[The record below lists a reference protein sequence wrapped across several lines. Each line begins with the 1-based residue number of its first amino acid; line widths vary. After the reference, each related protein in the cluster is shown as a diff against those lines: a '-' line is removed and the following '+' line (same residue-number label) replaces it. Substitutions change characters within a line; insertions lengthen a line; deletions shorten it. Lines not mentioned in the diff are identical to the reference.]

1 MACSMK
7 FFVSYSRSVQDSV
20 RDIIAS
26 LRDDGEDVWWDQDLR
41 AGQDWW
47 ATILN
52 NIEARDVCLFM
63 ISEKAVQSPYCM
75 EELRYALARNR
86 LVLPFVMDAPVTYTI
101 PPEIMKGRIQFEP
114 YSGRPNHLKDRIR
127 ITCKGVDWTQYKD
140 LFAQRPPEPNTGTS
154 NLADR
159 LAKAIA
165 LAQEGVF
172 DSAIEGFTDVAHND
186 HANFGDFCHTWIE
199 KINRYKEVI
208 SLATHASMKR
218 LALPKWA
225 AFLKQYADDDPFDP
239 LGVEE
244 KLAIKKAAL
253 ASVDAPASDELQKVY
268 SLIEEVRKAHI
279 EDLPFG
285 ADPAL
290 YALGDMGEI
299 AVIPILALLQ
309 DDDARMRESA
319 VNLLGNIGDERAIEP
334 LIEVLNDPVWDVR
347 WAACH
352 MLPRFEDKR
361 VVEPLIDML
370 NDPQAEV
377 REMAVS
383 ALAAF
388 EDPRAVEPLM
398 AVLQDENEKVRVG
411 AARALGEL
419 GYVAPSVEEEQVR
432 VLLEAV
438 RNTQSYDRETM
449 RTLEQNIVKLGF
461 PAVIPLIA
469 ALQDE
474 KRKVRSFAAKA
485 LGYMGDTRAVEPLI
499 TILQND
505 WEVRSSAALALG
517 SLKDMRA
524 AEVLIAA
531 LQDKNSEVRLYAA
544 LALGS
549 LKDTRAVEPLITKL
563 KDANEYVRSTAARAL
578 GELGDK
584 RAIPSLTLALKDENE
599 DVCTVATQAL
609 EKIRA
614 ANPDA

>member
-1 MACSMK
+1 MK

-86 LVLPFVMDAPVTYTI
+86 LVLPFVLDAPVTYTI

-140 LFAQRPPEPNTGTS
+140 LFAVRPPEPNTGTS

-244 KLAIKKAAL
+244 KLAIKKAAP
-253 ASVDAPASDELQKVY
+253 ASVDAPASDDLQRVY

-290 YALGDMGEI
+290 YALGDMGEV

-309 DDDARMRESA
+309 DDDAKMRESA

-334 LIEVLNDPVWDVR
+334 LIEMLYDPVWDVR

-361 VVEPLIDML
+361 GVKPLIERLKDS
-370 NDPQAEV
+370 QAEV
-377 REMAVS
+377 REMAIN
-383 ALAAF
+383 ALVVF
-388 EDPRAVEPLM
+388 EDPRVVEPLI
-398 AVLQDENEKVRVG
+398 ALLQDENEKVR
-411 AARALGEL
+411 
-419 GYVAPSVEEEQVR
+419 
-432 VLLEAV
+432 
-438 RNTQSYDRETM
+438 
-449 RTLEQNIVKLGF
+449 IV
-461 PAVIPLIA
+461 
-469 ALQDE
+469 
-474 KRKVRSFAAKA
+474 
-485 LGYMGDTRAVEPLI
+485 
-499 TILQND
+499 
-505 WEVRSSAALALG
+505 
-517 SLKDMRA
+517 
-524 AEVLIAA
+524 
-531 LQDKNSEVRLYAA
+531 
-544 LALGS
+544 
-549 LKDTRAVEPLITKL
+549 
-563 KDANEYVRSTAARAL
+563 AARAL

-584 RAIPSLTLALKDENE
+584 RAIEGLTQALEDENERVREAVGAALSRLGIPLVEEQRLRNLLKTIRHKNPLNFGIRHALEKEILGIGPSAVVTLILLLHDSDEDVRYSAAEALGKLGDVKAIEPLIVALGDEDELVRVAAAEALGRFGSARVVLPLTKALRDTSKWVRRSVATALGILGDGRAVTFLNLALKDDVE
-599 DVCTVATQAL
+599 DVRKAAEEAL